1 MSPAASKP
9 VGRRVPQL
17 DNAFEPAL
25 ADVEASRNFGELRQA
40 VSRLPASYNLKHAV
54 YHALRIPGFDKEHPF
69 LVLTYPQEWI
79 DRYFEKKYHD
89 IDPVVIQGRQ
99 SILPVDWSSLDRSS
113 APVRAFF
120 GEADDVGLGRH
131 GLTFPIRGAL
141 GDCAIFTV
149 TSNVSVAE
157 WERTRSR
164 YLRDIQILGNYI
176 HCVALKLSGF
186 TAPDYAVRL
195 SRREKECL
203 QLAAVGMTISTTADK
218 LCLSDRAV
226 RGYLDS
232 ARCKLDAL
240 TKSQAVAKAIAFGIV
255 HPV

>member
-1 MSPAASKP
+1 
-9 VGRRVPQL
+9 VPQL
-17 DNAFEPAL
+17 DDAFEPAL
-25 ADVEASRNFGELRQA
+25 ANIEASRSFDELRQA
-40 VSRLPASYNLKHAV
+40 VSRLLPSYNLKHVV

-69 LVLTYPQEWI
+69 LVLTYPQEWV

-113 APVRAFF
+113 APVRALF
-120 GEADDVGLGRH
+120 GEADEVGLGQH

-141 GDCAIFTV
+141 GDRAIFTV
-149 TSNVSVAE
+149 TSDASVAE
-157 WERTRSR
+157 WERTRSC
-164 YLRDIQILGNYI
+164 YLRDMQILGNYI

-186 TAPDYAVRL
+186 KTPDYVARL

-203 QLAAVGMTISTTADK
+203 QLAAAGMTISTTADK

-232 ARCKLDAL
+232 ARCKLDSL
-240 TKSQAVAKAIAFGIV
+240 TKSQAVAKAIAFGILE
-255 HPV
+255 PSTLTD